1 MATLRRSQN
10 PHPFSLKL
18 KFGKASLNCES
29 LGSPWNAYRDSS
41 VISLSTNGGR
51 DGCYRSVVRDCG
63 FLPTFGDGT
72 ANGREVSD
80 GQFKR
85 PLIKNRLGLP
95 LYCPLHVIWHIM
107 P

>member
-1 MATLRRSQN
+1 MELSSCTRFGQGWASYLITIPNCKGLIISEAGTDNIGLRGPTIIDNINDREPTLW
-10 PHPFSLKL
+10 L
-18 KFGKASLNCES
+18 
-29 LGSPWNAYRDSS
+29 
-41 VISLSTNGGR
+41 
-51 DGCYRSVVRDCG
+51 
-63 FLPTFGDGT
+63 LPTFGDGT

-80 GQFKR
+80 RQFKR